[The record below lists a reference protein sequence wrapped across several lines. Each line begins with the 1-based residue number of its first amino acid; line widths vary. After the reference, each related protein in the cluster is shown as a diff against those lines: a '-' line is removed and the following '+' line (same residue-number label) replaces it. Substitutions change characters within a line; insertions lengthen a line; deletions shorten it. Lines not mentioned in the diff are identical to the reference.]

1 MSGGA
6 KVPQPSA
13 EERALQGAQAD
24 LLRLQ
29 QSMIEE
35 QRAQNRILLPF
46 LAEQEGFDVQL
57 GEDGTITG
65 ITRRPDPLGD
75 QNDEI
80 TRLMNERSLAALRGE
95 LPVDPALERGLEGQ
109 EESLRERL
117 ISQFGPG
124 YETSSPGIET
134 LGEFYATAEG
144 LREGARTGQLT
155 LAEQLGLTRQQ
166 QDIFARQSGQDVLR
180 TSAVADPL
188 SFAGAFGQVAKGFGQ
203 AQVPYLQQ
211 RQLQAQVAMS
221 NSNSRNALIG
231 AGIGAA
237 GAMLSDEDVKE
248 DLVPISETSHGI
260 PIYAYTRKDTGER
273 MIGVLA
279 RDVEAVMPGLVYS
292 RDGYDVVQYREL
304 Q

>member
-13 EERALQGAQAD
+13 EERALQAEQAN

-29 QSMIEE
+29 QEMIEE

-46 LAEQEGFDVQL
+46 LAEQEGFDVQVDEN
-57 GEDGTITG
+57 GNITG
-65 ITRRPDPLGD
+65 ISRRPDPIED
-75 QNDEI
+75 QNKEI
-80 TRLMNERSLAALRGE
+80 ARLMNERSLAALRGE
-95 LPVDPALERGLEGQ
+95 LPVDPALERSLESE
-109 EESLRERL
+109 EESLRNRL
-117 ISQFGPG
+117 IAQFGPG

-134 LGEFYATAEG
+134 LGEFFSTAEG

-166 QDIFARQSGQDVLR
+166 QNIFARQSGQDVLR
-180 TSAVADPL
+180 TSAVGDPL
-188 SFAGAFGQVAKGFGQ
+188 AFAGAFGQVAKGFGQ
-203 AQVPYLQQ
+203 AQIPYIQQ

-221 NSNSRNALIG
+221 NSNSMNALIG
-231 AGIGAA
+231 AGIGAV
-237 GAMLSDEDVKE
+237 GSMLSDEDIKG
-248 DLVPISETSHGI
+248 DLIQISETSHGI
-260 PIYAYTRKDTGER
+260 PIYAYTRTDTGEQ

-279 RDVEAVMPGLVYS
+279 KDVEEVMPGLVYD
-292 RDGYDVVQYREL
+292 RGGYKTVQYREL